1 MNDNSKKCFTE
12 LTKICILYS
21 NIAKISM
28 DESLNNVLSTD
39 TGKSIANNNKITMER
54 HDKDILKDILQEL
67 KNNGTIDKDYTD
79 EDIDN
84 VISDCGIKGFNIF
97 TNEEV

>member
-28 DESLNNVLSTD
+28 DESLNNVLST
-39 TGKSIANNNKITMER
+39 
-54 HDKDILKDILQEL
+54 LYQ
-67 KNNGTIDKDYTD
+67 
-79 EDIDN
+79 
-84 VISDCGIKGFNIF
+84 VIINIF
-97 TNEEV
+97 L

>member
-39 TGKSIANNNKITMER
+39 TGKSIANNNKIT
-54 HDKDILKDILQEL
+54 
-67 KNNGTIDKDYTD
+67 
-79 EDIDN
+79 
-84 VISDCGIKGFNIF
+84 IK
-97 TNEEV
+97 